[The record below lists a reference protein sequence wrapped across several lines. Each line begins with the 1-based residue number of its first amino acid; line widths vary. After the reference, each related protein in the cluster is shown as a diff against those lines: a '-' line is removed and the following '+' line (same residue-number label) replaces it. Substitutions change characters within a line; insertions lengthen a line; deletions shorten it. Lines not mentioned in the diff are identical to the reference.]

1 MLESFGLAPAEPAPP
16 PVGSTGERVLT
27 ALRDGPAS
35 ADELAR
41 KAGLGAGV
49 KLGTLQL
56 DAILNDAFPQTLGG
70 WFSNLPGGFISF
82 PKVSATYAF

>member
-1 MLESFGLAPAEPAPP
+1 MN
-16 PVGSTGERVLT
+16 
-27 ALRDGPAS
+27 
-35 ADELAR
+35 
-41 KAGLGAGV
+41 LGAGV

-82 PKVSATYAF
+82 PKVTATYAF